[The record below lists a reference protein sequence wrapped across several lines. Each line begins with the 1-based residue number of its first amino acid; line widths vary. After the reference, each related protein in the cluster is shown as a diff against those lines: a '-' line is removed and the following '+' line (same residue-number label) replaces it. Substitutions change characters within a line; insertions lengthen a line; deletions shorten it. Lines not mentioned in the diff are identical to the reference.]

1 MIKLE
6 VLLKVVIISPIKE
19 ENIKS
24 PLPKDD
30 LCTVWLSSGGG
41 DFKNL
46 QCIFVLRYKGRG
58 PLFEQTWTPS
68 PKDDLYQ
75 V

>member
-6 VLLKVVIISPIKE
+6 VWLKVVIISPIKE
-19 ENIKS
+19 EKIKS

-41 DFKNL
+41 DF
-46 QCIFVLRYKGRG
+46 
-58 PLFEQTWTPS
+58 
-68 PKDDLYQ
+68 
-75 V
+75 